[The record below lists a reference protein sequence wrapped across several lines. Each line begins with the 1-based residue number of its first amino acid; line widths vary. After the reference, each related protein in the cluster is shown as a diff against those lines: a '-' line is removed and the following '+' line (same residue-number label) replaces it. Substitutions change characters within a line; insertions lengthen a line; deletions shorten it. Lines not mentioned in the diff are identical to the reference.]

1 MSWVEDGKQI
11 GLKTMDKSIKI
22 PGDVCKKPNAN
33 KDDASKEVEAAK
45 NAQDNGEVKAR
56 PNKEVS
62 GVQVNVADLDCKLTG
77 KYNFTHVDNVLLI
90 ELGCKL
96 TGLF

>member
-11 GLKTMDKSIKI
+11 GLKTMDKTIKI

-33 KDDASKEVEAAK
+33 NDDVSKEVETAK

-56 PNKEVS
+56 PNKNVS
-62 GVQVNVADLDCKLTG
+62 GVQVNVADFDCKLTG
-77 KYNFTHVDNVLLI
+77 KYNFTYVDSVLLL
-90 ELGCKL
+90 ELYVK
-96 TGLF
+96 